1 MNFSDVMNKKGG
13 ESMFAE
19 LIKPGTRGLE
29 PGLRCISNGPMP
41 IKGDCIW
48 YGFSP
53 RTGQCIGGGII
64 PP

>member
-1 MNFSDVMNKKGG
+1 
-13 ESMFAE
+13 MFAE

-53 RTGQCIGGGII
+53 RTGQCIGGG
-64 PP
+64 